1 MTGEPFT
8 AINIAAI
15 NIAAINIAAIN
26 IAAIDILVLA
36 AMACALAF
44 VVAWAISPALRVR
57 IERPK
62 YRFQERLR
70 GE

>member
-1 MTGEPFT
+1 MTGEPFG
-8 AINIAAI
+8 
-15 NIAAINIAAIN
+15 
-26 IAAIDILVLA
+26 AIDILVFV
-36 AMACALAF
+36 AMACAVAF
-44 VVAWAISPALRVR
+44 VIAWAVSPALRVR